1 MMNGLSLEPKSHE
14 SSGPGDT
21 IEESAL
27 AALFEAHAALSEAI
41 RQHDELDRMAMEQ
54 REMSEVRERSKKD
67 MRMGRDV
74 SCLF

>member
-1 MMNGLSLEPKSHE
+1 MNGLSLEPATRPVSE
-14 SSGPGDT
+14 TIT
-21 IEESAL
+21 IEEQAL

-67 MRMGRDV
+67 VRMGRDV
-74 SCLF
+74 S